1 MVTQLI
7 NREELEFLKP
17 FHSSIFLYKKSVL
30 LKLSLI
36 NNEHNE
42 QEKIVLSLT
51 KTNNFRPNF
60 KKHDSGHGSW
70 AISLSSPLFF

>member
-36 NNEHNE
+36 NSEHNE
-42 QEKIVLSLT
+42 QEKIVPSLT
-51 KTNNFRPNF
+51 KTNNF
-60 KKHDSGHGSW
+60 KKRDSGHMAHGQSVY
-70 AISLSSPLFF
+70 LHHFFF